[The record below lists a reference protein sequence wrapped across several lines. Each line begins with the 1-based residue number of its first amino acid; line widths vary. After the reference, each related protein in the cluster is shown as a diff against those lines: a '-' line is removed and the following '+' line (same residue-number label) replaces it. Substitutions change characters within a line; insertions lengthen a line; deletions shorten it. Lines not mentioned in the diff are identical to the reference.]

1 MSKSQKDDSPAN
13 ENGPKDKQISE
24 LRSKLDSLK
33 KVSKDY
39 ENINLQYKEL
49 LNNFSLM
56 NEAKVRLEYE
66 IRQRETEYD
75 RRISDLKAEKET
87 MKLVLDDKMTD
98 SEKIYSENYMMEKE
112 IKIKNEEI
120 KDLTEKLNY
129 ISNEFDKN
137 CKNKKDLIDLV
148 QNINDDILLQ
158 KEQLYKLKKDNECL
172 KKICQE
178 NENNLC
184 FGKKDLNN
192 LTKQLNENNYDKQ
205 NLNKEIFLQEK
216 NINNLQQKLNSCN
229 DINTELKQNLI
240 SIEKEL
246 TSQINENDELKK
258 ELINERNLRINV
270 EKNNE
275 KLSAILFQRETEL
288 NQLNIGN
295 EKIKLINT
303 QSNKD
308 KENNKIM
315 NNKLK
320 KQINILEYQNNNLI
334 KEIDNILEEDKKMK
348 EILNRQERI
357 NSLLKSNNSNL
368 ERSIYD
374 LDKYINKYGYGCNY
388 LTNNNRFTYYHYCDR
403 EQDF

>member
-13 ENGPKDKQISE
+13 ENDPKDKQISE

-66 IRQRETEYD
+66 IRQRETEYN

-98 SEKIYSENYMMEKE
+98 SEKIYSENYMIEKE

-158 KEQLYKLKKDNECL
+158 KEQLYKLKKDNEYL
-172 KKICQE
+172 NKICQE

-246 TSQINENDELKK
+246 TCHINENDELKK
-258 ELINERNLRINV
+258 ELINERNLRINI

-275 KLSAILFQRETEL
+275 KLSNILFQRETEL

-320 KQINILEYQNNNLI
+320 KQINILEYQNNNLM

-357 NSLLKSNNSNL
+357 NSLLKSNNNNL
-368 ERSIYD
+368 ERSIYN
-374 LDKYINKYGYGCNY
+374 LDKYINKYGCGCNY

-403 EQDF
+403 EQNF

>member
-158 KEQLYKLKKDNECL
+158 KEQLYKLKKDNEYL
-172 KKICQE
+172 NKICQE

-275 KLSAILFQRETEL
+275 KLSR
-288 NQLNIGN
+288 
-295 EKIKLINT
+295 IK
-303 QSNKD
+303 S
-308 KENNKIM
+308 
-315 NNKLK
+315 
-320 KQINILEYQNNNLI
+320 I
-334 KEIDNILEEDKKMK
+334 KYRK
-348 EILNRQERI
+348 
-357 NSLLKSNNSNL
+357 
-368 ERSIYD
+368 
-374 LDKYINKYGYGCNY
+374 
-388 LTNNNRFTYYHYCDR
+388 
-403 EQDF
+403 